1 MGCPMF
7 YELFVSGETKAKD
20 SRELNNIVNKY
31 GENTI
36 EELRK
41 RAKDQSLSLRDRRHW
56 RRLLRLATSSPD
68 VFSGNLN
75 F

>member
-1 MGCPMF
+1 MF
-7 YELFVSGETKAKD
+7 YELFASSDTKAKD

-41 RAKDQSLSLRDRRHW
+41 RAKDQSLSARDRKHW
-56 RRLLRLATSSPD
+56 RRLLRFANSSSAD

>member
-1 MGCPMF
+1 MF
-7 YELFVSGETKAKD
+7 YDLFVSSDTKAKD
-20 SRELNNIVNKY
+20 RREMNNIINKY

-41 RAKDQSLSLRDRRHW
+41 RSNDPSLSLRDRRHW
-56 RRLLRLATSSPD
+56 RRLLRFAKSSSAD
-68 VFSGNLN
+68 GFSGIVN

>member
-1 MGCPMF
+1 ML
-7 YELFVSGETKAKD
+7 YELFVSRNTKAKD
-20 SRELNNIVNKY
+20 NRELNNIINRY

-56 RRLLRLATSSPD
+56 RRLLRLANSSSLD
-68 VFSGNLN
+68 LV
-75 F
+75 